1 MQIYALFFSTKS
13 SCAAKRALLP
23 PVLHTDFFFRSLVP
37 PQRALFPSPTS
48 RTSHSPPPLFVPRL
62 QTFLKFPRHSY
73 PPKDQN
79 IIGSPKNL
87 QRFSENLQRF
97 SENLQRFSENLQRF
111 SRKLQRFSRKL
122 QRFSENLQRFSR
134 KFQRF
139 SRKLQRN
146 EPTTPFS
153 SLTSKL

>member
-1 MQIYALFFSTKS
+1 MCSANLRIILQHKKFLRCKT
-13 SCAAKRALLP
+13 CAAPSLSPNRLL
-23 PVLHTDFFFRSLVP
+23 FFRSLVP
-37 PQRALFPSPTS
+37 PKRALFPSPTS
-48 RTSHSPPPLFVPRL
+48 RTSHSRPPLFVPRL
-62 QTFLKFPRHSY
+62 QTFLKFPSHSY

-79 IIGSPKNL
+79 IIGSQKNLQRFSKNLQRFWKNL

-111 SRKLQRFSRKL
+111 SRKLQH
-122 QRFSENLQRFSR
+122 
-134 KFQRF
+134 F

-153 SLTSKL
+153 SLTSKV